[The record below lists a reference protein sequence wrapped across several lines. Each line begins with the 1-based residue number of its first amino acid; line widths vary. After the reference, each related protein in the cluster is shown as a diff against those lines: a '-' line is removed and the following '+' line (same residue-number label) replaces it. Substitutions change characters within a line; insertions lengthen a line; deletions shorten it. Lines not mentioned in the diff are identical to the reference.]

1 MPSLLSS
8 LDQVEADLDE
18 LLACDPAGLPGA
30 TLAEVVQRQAVVR
43 NRLAAFDAR
52 VTAAFDASKEWAAD
66 GSRSAAAWL
75 VTKGRERKATV
86 DRRVA
91 HGRALRGMPLVWAA
105 FARGEI
111 TDDHV
116 DVLASARETREDA
129 FADDEAE
136 LVGWATDKRYAA
148 FRCKVRYWSDQ
159 VDPDGTDRRAKDQQ
173 AAAEWHASTSFQDE
187 VFVNGRLDPVGGS
200 IYARELER
208 LTDWLF
214 EQEWAEA
221 TARLGEGNVRVTDL
235 ARTPAA
241 RRAAAQVLMAERS
254 GAMALGAKGTA
265 TRPVLNVVMDWATF
279 CAELARLEGRTDVRF
294 PGERTCRLDDGTI
307 IAPSTAVSLG
317 LAGELRRLLLDPDG
331 VPLDFGQTQRGF
343 TGPLRTAVQLT
354 HDWCGHPA
362 GCDVPSWRCQ
372 IDHLIA
378 FTDGGPTNPE
388 NADPK
393 CGPHNRWKERL
404 DAEIRRRQ
412 RWRRDHLGHTTDPP
426 TQAAA

>member
-8 LDQVEADLDE
+8 MDHLETDLDA
-18 LLACDPAGLPGA
+18 LLASDPAGLPGA
-30 TLAEVVQRQAVVR
+30 TLAEAVQRQAVVR

-52 VTAAFDASKEWAAD
+52 LTAAFDASKEWAAD
-66 GSRSAAAWL
+66 GSRSASAWL
-75 VTKGRERKATV
+75 VSKGRERKATV

-91 HGRALRGMPLVWAA
+91 HGRALRGMPQVWAA
-105 FARGEI
+105 FACGAI

-116 DVLASARETREDA
+116 KVLAAAREGCEEA
-129 FADDEAE
+129 FAADEAE

-148 FRCKVRYWSDQ
+148 FRRKVRYWSDQ
-159 VDPDGTDRRAKDQQ
+159 VDPDGTDQRARDQQ
-173 AAAEWHASTSFQDE
+173 AGAEWHASTSFQDE
-187 VFVNGRLDPVGGS
+187 LFVNGRLDPVGGS
-200 IYARELER
+200 IYHRELER

-214 EQEWAEA
+214 QQEWAEA

-254 GAMALGAKGTA
+254 GALPLGAKGTS

-279 CAELARLEGRTDVRF
+279 CAELARTSGRTDVAF

-307 IAPSTAVSLG
+307 IAPSTALSLG
-317 LAGELRRLLLDPDG
+317 LAGHLRSIVLDPAG
-331 VPLDFGQTQRGF
+331 APLHFGDSHRFF
-343 TGPLRTAVQLT
+343 TGALRTAIQLT

-372 IDHLIA
+372 IDHIIP
-378 FTDGGPTNPE
+378 FTDHGPTAAGNG
-388 NADPK
+388 DPK
-393 CGPHNRWKERL
+393 CGHHNRWKERL
-404 DAEIRRRQ
+404 DAEIRRRN
-412 RWRRDHLGHTTDPP
+412 RWRRRHLGNADPP
-426 TQAAA
+426 SQAAA